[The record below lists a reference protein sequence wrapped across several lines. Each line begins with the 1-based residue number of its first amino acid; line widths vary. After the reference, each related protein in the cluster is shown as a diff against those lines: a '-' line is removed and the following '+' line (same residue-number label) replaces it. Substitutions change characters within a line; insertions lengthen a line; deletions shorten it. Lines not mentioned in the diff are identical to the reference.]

1 MAKKGPPIRPPAK
14 AKASSKVIHRD
25 SETGRIVAR
34 AKKVGATKAKK
45 RK

>member
-14 AKASSKVIHRD
+14 AKAAAKVIFRD
-25 SETGRIVAR
+25 SETGRIVGR
-34 AKKVGATKAKK
+34 AKVRVKKAKK